1 MPFGTRR
8 SKAKR
13 KEQTTQ
19 RKDWKAKLYIR
30 MAVLAIL
37 HNVMHGHMGIGD
49 HHALIDV
56 ALQQYLQ
63 YSGTDIFNHKTPSA
77 IKEQLR
83 CLQVCSALLKI
94 LLNGYINERM
104 MIPNAH
110 DIVQDGEHRHPDV

>member
-37 HNVMHGHMGIGD
+37 HNVMGIRD